1 MNGQNEVKKNKSHI
15 LGLPSWYPWGEGDH
29 NGLFCLAQLEALA
42 ASGHQV
48 GLLAAVSHPNAAGSR
63 GLEVQQYNWGFAC
76 VALYRS
82 GPNPLLQA
90 FRYAWAMHKA
100 WKHYVVLAGYPQ
112 NILVLVAWKAGL
124 FARWLQIR
132 YGISYYVI
140 EHWGLYISDEY
151 RNKSIYLKFLFK
163 FIFTGAYRV
172 GAVSE
177 TLGRA
182 LYDHKITQRIPQI
195 VPNVVDTD
203 VYRPD
208 QNAAQNRGGSESIL
222 GHADRVLKDQ
232 PPLLM
237 HVSNLADVKNFDFVL
252 DVFAAFRKRYPEA
265 RLWVAGAFS
274 PSETTSKYLADKS
287 NHDIMNHVD
296 WFGFADQQT
305 LLRHY
310 RRATALILASR
321 HETFSIVAAEAFACG
336 CPVLSTPLSALDA
349 FGNWGTRCS
358 LPAQD
363 PEAWADVLEG
373 WTKSKPFVPPH
384 AWEAM
389 HQAYGKKAV
398 GESISKWITEN

>member
-1 MNGQNEVKKNKSHI
+1 MNWQNGAKKSKAHI
-15 LGLPSWYPWGEGDH
+15 LGLPSWYPWGEDDH

-42 ASGHQV
+42 AAGHQV
-48 GLLAAVSHPNAAGSR
+48 GLLAAVSHANAAGSR
-63 GLEVQQYNWGFAC
+63 GLEVQRYNWGIAC
-76 VALYRS
+76 VAPYRS
-82 GPNPLLQA
+82 GPYPLLQA
-90 FRYAWAMHKA
+90 FRYARAMHQA
-100 WKHYVVLAGYPQ
+100 WKHYVALSGRPQ

-124 FARWLQIR
+124 FARWLQFR

-140 EHWGLYISDEY
+140 EHWGLYVSDEY
-151 RNKSIYLKFLFK
+151 KNISVYLKSLFR

-182 LYDHKITQRIPQI
+182 LYDHKITPRIPHI

-208 QNAAQNRGGSESIL
+208 QNAVQHRDVFEPSQGGHVGRE
-222 GHADRVLKDQ
+222 LKDHR
-232 PPLLM
+232 PLLM
-237 HVSNLADVKNFDFVL
+237 HVSNLAEVKNFGFVL
-252 DVFAAFRKRYPEA
+252 EVFAAFRKRYPEA
-265 RLWVAGAFS
+265 RLWVAGAFN
-274 PSETTSKYLADKS
+274 PSETASSYHTNST
-287 NHDIMNHVD
+287 HVA

-349 FGNWGTRCS
+349 FGDWGTRCS
-358 LPAQD
+358 LAAQD
-363 PEAWADVLEG
+363 PEAWADVLEA

-384 AWEAM
+384 AWEAI

-398 GESISKWITEN
+398 GELISRWITEN